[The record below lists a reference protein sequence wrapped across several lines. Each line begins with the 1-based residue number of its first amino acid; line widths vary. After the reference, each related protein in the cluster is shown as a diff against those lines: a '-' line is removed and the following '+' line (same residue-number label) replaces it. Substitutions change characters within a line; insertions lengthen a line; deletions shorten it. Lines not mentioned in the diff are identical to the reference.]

1 MLFLVKKDIQNHNA
15 CKNSNSQ
22 SLLYYSSGE
31 RYASSG
37 IKSAVLQLIGLK
49 CQLSYKIYLI
59 SCISNPIIRI
69 NAFAKNLNLSIS

>member
-37 IKSAVLQLIGLK
+37 IKK
-49 CQLSYKIYLI
+49 CSSSINWFKIPAIL
-59 SCISNPIIRI
+59 
-69 NAFAKNLNLSIS
+69 